1 MKNLTVVSG
10 TKILVSET
18 GGWLSG
24 DWLASYSSLLV
35 SSKIIGDSVLKKKEK
50 KRKKKKKGR
59 KEGA

>member
-24 DWLASYSSLLV
+24 DWLASYCSLLV
-35 SSKIIGDSVLKKKEK
+35 SSKIIGDSVKK
-50 KRKKKKKGR
+50 KRKAEKRKEKEGR
-59 KEGA
+59 KVGA